1 MPARRRP
8 RGHIRELP
16 SGSFQAIVYAGVDP
30 LTGKERYLRETSRTY
45 DQAEVALTRLQ
56 AQVDEDRH
64 PKSEITVGQAVTQW
78 LDVVDLEDT
87 TRERYQDLI
96 RIYIA
101 PTFGDLAGGEAR
113 RRAARAV
120 LRAPAAMSGA
130 VQWPAPAR
138 PRVSAAEQQHSPE
151 DPLHHPRLRWSAPCG
166 GGHLGVNKAALAEAP
181 SPAPTEPDP
190 PTAEAARSAQ
200 RSMGE

>member
-1 MPARRRP
+1 VQGFVHGTAVSVVIMPARRRP

-45 DQAEVALTRLQ
+45 DQAEVSLTRLQ

-64 PKSEITVGQAVTQW
+64 PKSGITIGQAVTQW

-101 PTFGDLAGGEAR
+101 PTFGDLAAAKLDAELLGR
-113 RRAARAV
+113 STRASSDVERSAMAKRVRATSV
-120 LRAPAAMSGA
+120 GR
-130 VQWPAPAR
+130 
-138 PRVSAAEQQHSPE
+138 SAAAQSG
-151 DPLHHPRLRWSAPCG
+151 RSTSSSAARWSAPCG
-166 GGHLGVNKAALAEAP
+166 GGISE
-181 SPAPTEPDP
+181 
-190 PTAEAARSAQ
+190 
-200 RSMGE
+200 